1 MRSRCYSHQ
10 FIRQFAGVIA
20 KVKFIA
26 ETSIESGTLTV
37 VLPILLFASLL
48 LSVSLSLSYLISCQI
63 IYLCKSNIIDMFAY
77 VFFFSLLLPLPFS
90 LQIRHMTARCLATL
104 ALINSS
110 KVMDV
115 IVKDGL
121 MQLQAIENVIYRQG
135 AVEAISCIVNKL
147 QFEIVPYVLLLII
160 PLLGRMSDPDK
171 TVRLLST
178 HCFAT
183 LIQLMPLDSASSTN
197 DATTTKH
204 SILSKDLQSRK
215 TQDEVFL
222 ECLFS
227 PKKIPNFHVPVPI
240 DAELRSYQQSGVNWL
255 WFLNKYKLHGILA
268 DDMGLG
274 MLRRH
279 LNFVAFIFFLEI
291 LSHIRS
297 DISTFFQVKHCKRFA
312 YWLVIIIKD
321 R

>member
-1 MRSRCYSHQ
+1 M
-10 FIRQFAGVIA
+10 
-20 KVKFIA
+20 
-26 ETSIESGTLTV
+26 
-37 VLPILLFASLL
+37 
-48 LSVSLSLSYLISCQI
+48 
-63 IYLCKSNIIDMFAY
+63 DM
-77 VFFFSLLLPLPFS
+77 
-90 LQIRHMTARCLATL
+90 
-104 ALINSS
+104 
-110 KVMDV
+110 

-121 MQLQAIENVIYRQG
+121 VQLQTIENVIYRQG
-135 AVEAISCIVNKL
+135 AVEVISCIVNKL

-183 LIQLMPLDSASSTN
+183 LIQLMPLDSTSN
-197 DATTTKH
+197 ETKQ
-204 SILSKDLQSRK
+204 SILSKDLQTRK
-215 TQDEVFL
+215 TQDEEFL

-274 MLRRH
+274 E
-279 LNFVAFIFFLEI
+279 LNN
-291 LSHIRS
+291 
-297 DISTFFQVKHCKRFA
+297 TKN
-312 YWLVIIIKD
+312 
-321 R
+321 

>member
-1 MRSRCYSHQ
+1 
-10 FIRQFAGVIA
+10 
-20 KVKFIA
+20 
-26 ETSIESGTLTV
+26 
-37 VLPILLFASLL
+37 
-48 LSVSLSLSYLISCQI
+48 
-63 IYLCKSNIIDMFAY
+63 MF
-77 VFFFSLLLPLPFS
+77 FLRP
-90 LQIRHMTARCLATL
+90 QIRHMTARCLATL

-197 DATTTKH
+197 ETNAKH

-222 ECLFS
+222 ECLFA

-274 MLRRH
+274 MP
-279 LNFVAFIFFLEI
+279 IDY
-291 LSHIRS
+291 IR
-297 DISTFFQVKHCKRFA
+297 C
-312 YWLVIIIKD
+312 
-321 R
+321 